1 MSGPR
6 RAVVLLSGGMDSA
19 VTLAWMRREGYACT
33 ALSFDYGQRHRIE
46 LERAARIAS
55 ALGANEHVLQRIDLR
70 AFGGSALTSDVAVPK
85 DRPGVGGPASAHRDS
100 GGARGADAQAGARGA
115 IPITYVPARNTVFL
129 SFALALAEVR
139 GATAIAIGANAVDY
153 SGYPDCR
160 PEFIAAFERLANL
173 ATRAGVEA
181 AARGERAI
189 SIVAPL
195 LEMPK
200 SRIVTLGAELG
211 VDFGM
216 TTSCYDPGASGRP
229 CGHCDACLL
238 RARGFAEAAAPDP
251 LLLRA
256 GALP

>member
-1 MSGPR
+1 MSAPR

-19 VTLAWMRREGYACT
+19 VTLAWMRREGFACT

-46 LERAARIAS
+46 LERASRLAA
-55 ALGANEHVLQRIDLR
+55 ALGADEHVLQRIDLR

-85 DRPGVGGPASAHRDS
+85 DR
-100 GGARGADAQAGARGA
+100 AGLDGTGS

-139 GATAIAIGANAVDY
+139 GAAAIAIGANAVDY

-160 PEFIAAFERLANL
+160 PEFISAFERLANL

-181 AARGERAI
+181 SARGGRAI
-189 SIVAPL
+189 AIAAPL

-200 SRIVTLGAELG
+200 SRIVTLGLELG
-211 VDFGM
+211 IDFAM
-216 TTSCYDPGASGRP
+216 TTSCYDPDASGRP
-229 CGHCDACLL
+229 CGRCDACVL
-238 RARGFAEAAAPDP
+238 RARGFAEADVADP
-251 LLLRA
+251 LRVQA
-256 GALP
+256 GAPR

>member
-19 VTLAWMRREGYACT
+19 VTLAWMHRDGFACT
-33 ALSFDYGQRHRIE
+33 SLSFDYGQRHRIE
-46 LERAARIAS
+46 LDRAARLAT
-55 ALGANEHVLQRIDLR
+55 ALGADEHVMQRIDLR

-85 DRPGVGGPASAHRDS
+85 DRPELGAPGTADGAVGGTGASAQS
-100 GGARGADAQAGARGA
+100 A

-139 GATAIAIGANAVDY
+139 GACAIAIGANAVDY

-181 AARGERAI
+181 TSRGERAI
-189 SIVAPL
+189 TIAAPL

-200 SRIVTLGAELG
+200 SRIVALGLELG
-211 VDFGM
+211 VDFSM
-216 TTSCYDPGASGRP
+216 TTSCYDPDAQGRP
-229 CGHCDACLL
+229 CGHCDACVL
-238 RARGFAEAAAPDP
+238 RARGFAEAGHDDP
-251 LLLRA
+251 LLRA
-256 GALP
+256 PIRGVGA

>member
-1 MSGPR
+1 MSAPP

-19 VTLAWMRREGYACT
+19 VTLAWMRREGFACT

-46 LERAARIAS
+46 LERASRLATT
-55 ALGANEHVLQRIDLR
+55 LGADEHVLQRIDLR

-85 DRPGVGGPASAHRDS
+85 DRPEVGAPGASA
-100 GGARGADAQAGARGA
+100 GAGPGADAGAQGA

-139 GATAIAIGANAVDY
+139 AASAIAIGANAVDY

-181 AARGERAI
+181 QARGARAI
-189 SIVAPL
+189 AIAAPL
-195 LEMPK
+195 LDLPK

-211 VDFGM
+211 VDFAM
-216 TTSCYDPGASGRP
+216 TTSCYDPDAHGRP
-229 CGHCDACLL
+229 CGHCDACVL
-238 RARGFAEAAAPDP
+238 RARGFAEAGCADP
-251 LLLRA
+251 LVRKAAQEARA
-256 GALP
+256 

>member
-1 MSGPR
+1 MSAPR

-19 VTLAWMRREGYACT
+19 VTLAWMRREGFACT

-46 LERAARIAS
+46 IERASRLAS
-55 ALGANEHVLQRIDLR
+55 ALGADEHVLQRIDLR

-85 DRPGVGGPASAHRDS
+85 DRPGIGTPEPH
-100 GGARGADAQAGARGA
+100 AGAGVRRGHGDAKGA
-115 IPITYVPARNTVFL
+115 IPVTYVPARNTVFL

-139 GATAIAIGANAVDY
+139 GARAIAIGANAVDY

-181 AARGERAI
+181 AARGERDI

-195 LEMPK
+195 LAMAK
-200 SRIVTLGAELG
+200 SRIVALGMELG

-216 TTSCYDPGASGRP
+216 TTSCYDPSPDGRP
-229 CGHCDACLL
+229 CGRCDACLL
-238 RARGFAEAAAPDP
+238 RARGFAEASVPDP
-251 LLLRA
+251 ILPRA
-256 GALP
+256 GAAR

>member
-1 MSGPR
+1 MSVPR

-19 VTLAWMRREGYACT
+19 VTLAWMRRAGFACT

-46 LERAARIAS
+46 LDRAARLAA
-55 ALGANEHVLQRIDLR
+55 ALGADEHVLQRIDLR
-70 AFGGSALTSDVAVPK
+70 AFGGSALTSDAAVPK
-85 DRPGVGGPASAHRDS
+85 DRLEAGAPGAAAAGRGGP
-100 GGARGADAQAGARGA
+100 GAPSA

-139 GATAIAIGANAVDY
+139 GAGAIAIGANAVDY

-160 PEFIAAFERLANL
+160 PEYIAAFARLANL

-189 SIVAPL
+189 DIAAPL
-195 LEMPK
+195 IEMPK
-200 SRIVTLGAELG
+200 SRIVTLGRELG
-211 VDFGM
+211 VDFAM

-238 RARGFAEAAAPDP
+238 RARGFAEAGAADP
-251 LLLRA
+251 LLRELAPEVRA
-256 GALP
+256 

>member
-1 MSGPR
+1 MSDQR

-19 VTLAWMRREGYACT
+19 VTLAWMRREGFRCT

-46 LERAARIAS
+46 LERAARLAA
-55 ALGANEHVLQRIDLR
+55 ALGADEHVLQRIDLR

-85 DRPGVGGPASAHRDS
+85 DRAEIGGP
-100 GGARGADAQAGARGA
+100 GA

-160 PEFIAAFERLANL
+160 PEYISAFERLANL

-181 AARGERAI
+181 SQRGERAI
-189 SIVAPL
+189 AIVAPL
-195 LEMPK
+195 LEMAK

-211 VDFGM
+211 VDFAM
-216 TTSCYDPGASGRP
+216 TTSCYDPDAEGRP

-238 RARGFAEAAAPDP
+238 RARGFAEASVADP
-251 LLLRA
+251 LLACAEAR
-256 GALP
+256 P

>member
-1 MSGPR
+1 MSAQR

-33 ALSFDYGQRHRIE
+33 ALSFDYGQRHCIE
-46 LERAARIAS
+46 LERASRLAT
-55 ALGANEHVLQRIDLR
+55 ALGAEEHVLQRIDLR

-85 DRPGVGGPASAHRDS
+85 DRAEI
-100 GGARGADAQAGARGA
+100 GAPGA

-181 AARGERAI
+181 WQRGERAI
-189 SIVAPL
+189 AIVAPL
-195 LEMPK
+195 LEMAK

-211 VDFGM
+211 VDFAM
-216 TTSCYDPGASGRP
+216 TTSCYDPDAKGRP

-238 RARGFAEAAAPDP
+238 RARGFAEASAADP
-251 LLLRA
+251 LLVLA
-256 GALP
+256 GARP

>member
-1 MSGPR
+1 MSVPC

-46 LERAARIAS
+46 LERAARLAT

-85 DRPGVGGPASAHRDS
+85 DRVAI
-100 GGARGADAQAGARGA
+100 DAVGA
-115 IPITYVPARNTVFL
+115 IPVTYVPARNTVFL

-160 PEFIAAFERLANL
+160 PEFVAAFERLANL

-181 AARGERAI
+181 QARGARAI
-189 SIVAPL
+189 AIAAPL
-195 LEMPK
+195 LHLPK

-211 VDFGM
+211 VDFAM
-216 TTSCYDPGASGRP
+216 TTSCYDPDAQGSP
-229 CGHCDACLL
+229 CGHCDACVL
-238 RARGFAEAAAPDP
+238 RARGFAEAGRADPIMSIAAHEE
-251 LLLRA
+251 RA
-256 GALP
+256 

>member
-46 LERAARIAS
+46 LERAARLAK
-55 ALGANEHVLQRIDLR
+55 ALGADEHVLQRIDLR

-85 DRPGVGGPASAHRDS
+85 DRTELGASGAH
-100 GGARGADAQAGARGA
+100 AGAGRGTDAGAHGA

-139 GATAIAIGANAVDY
+139 GACAIAIGANAVDY

-160 PEFIAAFERLANL
+160 PEFIGAFERLANL

-181 AARGERAI
+181 QARGERAI
-189 SIVAPL
+189 AIAAPL

-211 VDFGM
+211 VDFAM
-216 TTSCYDPGASGRP
+216 TTSCYDPDAHGMP
-229 CGHCDACLL
+229 CGRCDACVL
-238 RARGFAEAAAPDP
+238 RARGFAEAGCADP
-251 LLLRA
+251 LARMAAHEARA
-256 GALP
+256 

>member
-1 MSGPR
+1 MSAPR

-33 ALSFDYGQRHRIE
+33 ALSFDYGQRHSIE
-46 LERAARIAS
+46 LERAARLAT
-55 ALGANEHVLQRIDLR
+55 ALGADEHVLQRIDLR

-85 DRPGVGGPASAHRDS
+85 DRVAI
-100 GGARGADAQAGARGA
+100 DAVGA

-160 PEFIAAFERLANL
+160 PEFITAFERLANL

-181 AARGERAI
+181 SAKGVRAI
-189 SIVAPL
+189 AIVAPL

-200 SRIVTLGAELG
+200 SRIVALGAELG
-211 VDFGM
+211 VDFAM
-216 TTSCYDPGASGRP
+216 TTSCYDPDAEGRP

-238 RARGFAEAAAPDP
+238 RARGFAEASVADP
-251 LLLRA
+251 LLAHA
-256 GALP
+256 GVRR

>member
-46 LERAARIAS
+46 LDRAARLAV
-55 ALGANEHVLQRIDLR
+55 ALGADEHVMQRIDLR

-85 DRPGVGGPASAHRDS
+85 DRPEIGGPPAPADRVGGAAE
-100 GGARGADAQAGARGA
+100 GGAPSA

-139 GATAIAIGANAVDY
+139 GACAIAIGANAVDY

-181 AARGERAI
+181 TSRGERAI
-189 SIVAPL
+189 TIAAPL

-200 SRIVTLGAELG
+200 SRIVALGLELG
-211 VDFGM
+211 VDFSM
-216 TTSCYDPGASGRP
+216 TTSCYDPDAHGQP
-229 CGHCDACLL
+229 CGHCDACVL
-238 RARGFAEAAAPDP
+238 RARGFAEAGCEDP
-251 LLLRA
+251 LMRTPVRGVRA
-256 GALP
+256 

>member
-1 MSGPR
+1 MSVPR

-19 VTLAWMRREGYACT
+19 VTLAWMRREGFACT

-46 LERAARIAS
+46 LDRAARLAA
-55 ALGANEHVLQRIDLR
+55 ALGADEHVLQRIDLR

-85 DRPGVGGPASAHRDS
+85 DRPEVGAPDAPASA
-100 GGARGADAQAGARGA
+100 GPGAGAGARSA

-139 GATAIAIGANAVDY
+139 GASAIGIGANAVDY

-181 AARGERAI
+181 QARGERAI
-189 SIVAPL
+189 TIAAPL
-195 LEMPK
+195 LDLPK

-211 VDFGM
+211 VDFSM
-216 TTSCYDPGASGRP
+216 TTSCYDPDAHGRP
-229 CGHCDACLL
+229 CGHCDACVL
-238 RARGFAEAAAPDP
+238 RARGFAEAGCEDP
-251 LLLRA
+251 LLHAMSRGARA
-256 GALP
+256 